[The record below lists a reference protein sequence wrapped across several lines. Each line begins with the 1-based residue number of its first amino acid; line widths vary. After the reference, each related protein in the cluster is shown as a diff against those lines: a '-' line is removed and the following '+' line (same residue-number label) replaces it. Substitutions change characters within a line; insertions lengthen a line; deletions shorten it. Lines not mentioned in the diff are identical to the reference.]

1 MLGGLHGRRALC
13 LRLGS
18 PAECQLLE
26 RRTVLTEP
34 PNDAP
39 NSGRV
44 TQFGKVL
51 IHLAHIACR
60 PSHTATIPRTCR
72 KQKVTSTPRFA
83 LHHPRS
89 CTPSLPLQGRQTSR
103 DLRRRR
109 SRFVVAP
116 GAAIRGVTVGVSALP
131 AERHPPRPGCRFVVP
146 PRRDPPRPASAF
158 IVHARSVPRV
168 M

>member
-1 MLGGLHGRRALC
+1 MLGELHGRCAPR
-13 LRLGS
+13 LRLGL
-18 PAECQLLE
+18 PAECHLLE

-34 PNDAP
+34 PNNTP
-39 NSGRV
+39 NSRRV
-44 TQFGKVL
+44 THTGKVL

-72 KQKVTSTPRFA
+72 QQKGSSTPRFA
-83 LHHPRS
+83 PHDPRS
-89 CTPSLPLQGRQTSR
+89 CTPSLPLQGRPASR
-103 DLRRRR
+103 HFRRRR
-109 SRFVVAP
+109 SRFVLAP
-116 GAAIRGVTVGVSALP
+116 GAAIRGVVVGVSAMP
-131 AERHPPRPGCRFVVP
+131 AERHPQRPGHRFVVP